1 MTTYDT
7 MVHYMATRSAVQ
19 EAGQPQSPDLT
30 AELAAMQK
38 IATALNELRDAQA
51 RLRVLRWAEGFSGVP
66 DAAASVSVPTGQP
79 ALLAL
84 FPPPPSYGPDTT
96 LTLDGYDLFGDGPS
110 DDPPPQRAPGMS
122 PQGTP
127 GMAAQGTSGM
137 APLRTPGMAEETLD
151 SMVKGLVADF
161 HQIARDWNGE

>member
-1 MTTYDT
+1 MTTYDK

-19 EAGQPQSPDLT
+19 EAPGEPQSPELM

-66 DAAASVSVPTGQP
+66 DAAASVSVPAAQP
-79 ALLAL
+79 ALSAL
-84 FPPPPSYGPDTT
+84 FPPPTPYGPDTT

-110 DDPPPQRAPGMS
+110 DESTPQRIPA
-122 PQGTP
+122 
-127 GMAAQGTSGM
+127 M
-137 APLRTPGMAEETLD
+137 APQRTPSMAPQRTPAMAEETLD